1 MVGIF
6 QLTSSVIGL
15 GGDPNFKTNNKGD
28 KTEGEK
34 KIKRNMNRISMTGL
48 REIRGER
55 KLIKLFPPEL

>member
-48 REIRGER
+48 REIRGE
-55 KLIKLFPPEL
+55 